1 MWYNI
6 TYIMNKVDKT
16 EKVLDLNTTQYG
28 EI

>member
-6 TYIMNKVDKT
+6 TYIMHKVDKT